1 MTSGNARDEYEVEQV
16 WRADIAP
23 PADAT
28 ELTPW
33 VPWEDDRYARSFSV
47 YKDDVALDD
56 GQRVVVELQGMQYDD
71 GSIERTLTVEH
82 RSAGMPYCVEISGQQ
97 ARVLAAALL
106 AAADRLD

>member
-1 MTSGNARDEYEVEQV
+1 MTNSDDFEVDQI

-33 VPWEDDRYARSFSV
+33 VPWEDERYARSFSI
-47 YKDDVALDD
+47 YRADVALEAE
-56 GQRVVVELQGMQYDD
+56 QRVVVELQGMQYDD

-82 RSAGMPYCVEISGQQ
+82 RSAGMPYCVEINGQQ
-97 ARVLAAALL
+97 AREIAAALL
-106 AAADRLD
+106 AAADRIS